1 MQWIMEKVRKKSDCF
16 YVSSQNDFVSEKST
30 TKKRYKKRCAVE
42 FKYSAILEFDAARS
56 WKLFQASGSGAESG
70 VWLGVEQLRLGK
82 QQEGKKDATLNWSA
96 ITKCFNFVSTQVR
109 ENELN
114 K

>member
-1 MQWIMEKVRKKSDCF
+1 MEKVRKKSDCF

-42 FKYSAILEFDAARS
+42 SSTPRS

-96 ITKCFNFVSTQVR
+96 ITKCFNFVSMQFR